1 MSYCFNLN
9 CSRPHNP
16 DRNKFCLNCGTK
28 LLLLDR
34 YRAKEPIGQGGMA
47 RTFLATDEGRLG
59 ANCVIK
65 QFLPL
70 PEIKGD
76 LSAMAK
82 ATELFEQEARQLLQ
96 LGDRNP
102 QIPILLAYF
111 EQDKHLY
118 LVQEFIAGRNLWQE
132 LQQQGAFSEKQI
144 IELLVSLLPVLEF
157 IHDAG
162 VIHRDIKP
170 MNILRRNPDRHTAGQ
185 LVLIDFGISKQLS
198 ATSLTQTGT
207 RAGTEGYAPMEQI
220 RGGRAYPASDIYS
233 LGVTCIEL
241 LTGATLD
248 SLFDPIECR
257 WLWREKLRTSG
268 RSVGEVL
275 ARVLD
280 TMLADS
286 LRARYQSAREVLDD
300 LRLALTATP
309 EISPRK
315 PDISSQSSTFP
326 NQTSQNSPQKA
337 SQSPVPQSPVPQN
350 QTAQNLA
357 SQNLTSQ
364 NLASPSPALQ
374 SRALQS
380 RAPQNL
386 APQKSASQKSA
397 SQSQDWQCIQTLN
410 GHGDAV
416 RSLAIS
422 PTGVAL
428 GSGGK
433 RILASAGNDRT
444 IHLWQLEADGRAR
457 AWPEHSLKG
466 ASGHSGA
473 VTAIAISPD
482 GNILASGSDD
492 KTIKIWQVR
501 TGFLLR
507 TFVGYANVGHY
518 GAVKAIAIS
527 PDGKILASSSEDKT
541 IKIWPLANRVSKRV
555 PLITLNENS
564 QAVLSL
570 AISADGKTLASGG
583 DDRIIKLWQLDSTKG
598 NESLLPERNLTGSA
612 GSVSALAFS
621 PAADILASACT
632 DNTIQVWDLAN
643 GDRLGNPKVHSSGF
657 DCVAF
662 SPDGNTLA
670 SGSQD
675 NTIKLWDVNSGNLL
689 STLRGHKGAVRAIVF
704 SPDGETLIS
713 GSQDKTIKIWKNGA

>member
-9 CSRPHNP
+9 CSKPHNP
-16 DRNKFCLNCGTK
+16 DGNKFCLSCGTK

-34 YRAKEPIGQGGMA
+34 YRAKEPIGQGGMG

-144 IELLVSLLPVLEF
+144 IELLGSLLPVLEF

-248 SLFDPIECR
+248 RLFDPIECR
-257 WLWREKLRTSG
+257 WLWREQLTTSG

-326 NQTSQNSPQKA
+326 NQTAQNSPQKA
-337 SQSPVPQSPVPQN
+337 SQNLAPQSPAPQN
-350 QTAQNLA
+350 QTAQNSPQKA
-357 SQNLTSQ
+357 SQNLAPQ
-364 NLASPSPALQ
+364 SP
-374 SRALQS
+374 
-380 RAPQNL
+380 APQNL
-386 APQKSASQKSA
+386 AT
-397 SQSQDWQCIQTLN
+397 QSQDWQCIQTLN
-410 GHGDAV
+410 GHADAI

-422 PTGVAL
+422 PTGAAF

-433 RILASAGNDRT
+433 KILASAGNDRT
-444 IHLWQLEADGRAR
+444 IHLWQLGADGRAS

-473 VTAIAISPD
+473 VTAIAFSPD
-482 GNILASGSDD
+482 SNILASGSDD

-507 TFVGYANVGHY
+507 TFVGYANVGHS

-527 PDGKILASSSEDKT
+527 PDGNILASSSEDKT
-541 IKIWPLANRVSKRV
+541 IKIWPLGNRVSKRV

-598 NESLLPERNLTGSA
+598 NESVLPQRNLTGSA

-621 PAADILASACT
+621 PTAEIIASACT

-643 GDRLGNPKVHSSGF
+643 GDRLGKPKVHSSGF

-662 SPDGNTLA
+662 SPDGNILA

-704 SPDGETLIS
+704 SPEGETLIS
-713 GSQDKTIKIWKNGA
+713 GSQDKTIKIWKSFNIKSG

>member
-34 YRAKEPIGQGGMA
+34 YRAKEPIGQGGMG

-76 LSAMAK
+76 MSAMAK

-111 EQDKHLY
+111 EEDKHLY
-118 LVQEFIAGRNLWQE
+118 LVQEFIAGRDLWQE
-132 LQQQGAFSEKQI
+132 LQDRGAFSEKQI
-144 IELLVSLLPVLEF
+144 IELLGSLLPVLEF

-170 MNILRRNPDRHTAGQ
+170 MNILRRNPDRHTASQ

-248 SLFDPIECR
+248 RLFDPIECR
-257 WLWREKLRTSG
+257 WLWREQLRTSG
-268 RSVGEVL
+268 RSVGELL

-280 TMLADS
+280 KMLADS
-286 LRARYQSAREVLDD
+286 LRQRYQSATEILDD

-309 EISPRK
+309 EVNPKTQVISA
-315 PDISSQSSTFP
+315 SQSSTFP
-326 NQTSQNSPQKA
+326 NQTPQKA
-337 SQSPVPQSPVPQN
+337 SQTQTPQKAS
-350 QTAQNLA
+350 QNLA
-357 SQNLTSQ
+357 SQNLASQ
-364 NLASPSPALQ
+364 SPA
-374 SRALQS
+374 
-380 RAPQNL
+380 PQG
-386 APQKSASQKSA
+386 SAT
-397 SQSQDWQCIQTLN
+397 QSQDWQCIQTLN
-410 GHGDAV
+410 GHGDTI

-422 PTGVAL
+422 PTGAVV

-482 GNILASGSDD
+482 GNILASSSDD

-507 TFVGYANVGHY
+507 TFVGNSNIGYGNVGHS
-518 GAVKAIAIS
+518 GAIKAIAIS
-527 PDGKILASSSEDKT
+527 PDGNILASSSDDKT
-541 IKIWPLANRVSKRV
+541 IKIWPLGNRVSKGL
-555 PLITLNENS
+555 PLITLDERS

-570 AISADGKTLASGG
+570 AISTDGKTLASGG
-583 DDRIIKLWQLDSTKG
+583 DDRVIKLWQLDSSKG
-598 NESLLPERNLTGSA
+598 NESVLPKRNLTGSA

-621 PAADILASACT
+621 PTAEILASACT

-643 GDRLGNPKVHSSGF
+643 GDRLGKPKVHSSGF

-662 SPDGNTLA
+662 SPDGHILA

-689 STLRGHKGAVRAIVF
+689 STLRGHKGSVRAIVF
-704 SPDGETLIS
+704 SPDGSTLIS
-713 GSQDKTIKIWKNGA
+713 GSQDKTIRIWQNEA